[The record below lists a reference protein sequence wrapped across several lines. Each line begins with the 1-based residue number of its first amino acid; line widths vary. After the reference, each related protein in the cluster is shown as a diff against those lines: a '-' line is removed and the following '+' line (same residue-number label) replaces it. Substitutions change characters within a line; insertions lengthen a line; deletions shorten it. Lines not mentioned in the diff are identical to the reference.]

1 VDRRALDRFRK
12 NRGAVV
18 GLWLVLAIVVFSF
31 VVPLFLPHDPLVP
44 DFERGRGVFGTPG
57 APSRLHWLGTDTV
70 FRDVLAR
77 LCHGGRL
84 SLEVAFVATLISLVL
99 GTTVGVLAG
108 YFKGTRLRVD
118 ALGDG
123 LAVALSL
130 LAACSVAAG
139 SRTLAIRMLALAAW
153 MLAAGALLRLVSLAE
168 GLARR
173 RAVAIVDYVDGAFA
187 LALLVLFYRTR
198 LADLRTI
205 AAVLVVGFA
214 LAVLRLRQPSRLR
227 FARVDVDDAAMRAV
241 DVLLA
246 FPFLLLIMALS
257 AAIDR
262 TSESTIFLV
271 LGLTAWTGAAR
282 IVRSKALQI
291 RELEFIMASRA
302 LGQSTIGILFRHVLP
317 NVAGVTIVLATNSV
331 AGMIVAEAALSF
343 LGLSLPPPAASWGRM
358 LDEGRTYYAMAPW
371 LLFAPGLVILL
382 AVLGFNLLGEGL
394 RDAFDPKD
402 AR

>member
-1 VDRRALDRFRK
+1 M
-12 NRGAVV
+12 

-44 DFERGRGVFGTPG
+44 DFEHGRGAFGTPG

-99 GTTVGVLAG
+99 GTAVGVLAG
-108 YFKGTRLRVD
+108 YFKGTRVRLD
-118 ALGDG
+118 ALSDGSALG
-123 LAVALSL
+123 LAALAL
-130 LAACSVAAG
+130 CGLAAG
-139 SRTLAIRMLALAAW
+139 SRTLPVRALGLAAW
-153 MLAAGALLRLVSLAE
+153 LIAGAALLRIVFIAE
-168 GLARR
+168 GLVRR
-173 RAVAIVDYVDGAFA
+173 RAAALLDYLDGAFA
-187 LALLVLFYRTR
+187 VAVVALLARKRLAALAELRTVAVVLGVGVALALLRFSSKRESALLFPR
-198 LADLRTI
+198 I
-205 AAVLVVGFA
+205 
-214 LAVLRLRQPSRLR
+214 
-227 FARVDVDDAAMRAV
+227 DVDDAAMRAV

-262 TSESTIFLV
+262 TSEATIFLV
-271 LGLTAWTGAAR
+271 LGLTAWTSAAR

-291 RELEFIMASRA
+291 RELEFITASRA
-302 LGQSTIGILFRHVLP
+302 LGQSTLGILWRHVLP
-317 NVAGVTIVLATNSV
+317 NVAGVTIVIATNSV
-331 AGMIVAEAALSF
+331 AAMIVAEAALSF

-371 LLFAPGLVILL
+371 LLYAPGLVILF

-394 RDAFDPKD
+394 RDAFDPRD

>member
-1 VDRRALDRFRK
+1 M
-12 NRGAVV
+12 

-44 DFERGRGVFGTPG
+44 DFEHGRGAFGTPG
-57 APSRLHWLGTDTV
+57 APSALHWLGTDTV

-99 GTTVGVLAG
+99 GTAVGVLAG
-108 YFKGTRLRVD
+108 YFKGTRVRLD
-118 ALGDG
+118 ALSDGFAIG
-123 LAVALSL
+123 LAA
-130 LAACSVAAG
+130 LAACGLAAG
-139 SRTLAIRMLALAAW
+139 SRTLAVRALGLAAW
-153 MLAAGALLRLVSLAE
+153 LFAAAALLRVVFIAE
-168 GLARR
+168 GLLRR
-173 RAVAIVDYVDGAFA
+173 RAATTLDYLDGAVGVAVAALLAHKRLAA
-187 LALLVLFYRTR
+187 LAE
-198 LADLRTI
+198 LRTVTI
-205 AAVLVVGFA
+205 VLGVGVA
-214 LAVLRLRQPSRLR
+214 LFVLRTSSKRESALLFPRI
-227 FARVDVDDAAMRAV
+227 DVDDAAMRAV

-262 TSESTIFLV
+262 TSEATIFLV

-291 RELEFIMASRA
+291 RELEFITASRA
-302 LGQSTIGILFRHVLP
+302 LGQSTLGILFRHVLP

-331 AGMIVAEAALSF
+331 AAMIVAEAALSF

-371 LLFAPGLVILL
+371 LLYAPGLVILF

-394 RDAFDPKD
+394 RDAFDPRD